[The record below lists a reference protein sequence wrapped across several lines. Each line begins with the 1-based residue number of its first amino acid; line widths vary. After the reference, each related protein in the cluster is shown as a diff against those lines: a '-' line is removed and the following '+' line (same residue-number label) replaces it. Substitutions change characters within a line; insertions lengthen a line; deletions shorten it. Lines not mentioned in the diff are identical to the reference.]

1 MRTFHA
7 ISPWFLACIVIHVI
21 SQQLLMIDFVF
32 VRTPWSVPEKSCWPL
47 LMLLSLCA
55 GHESVAEKLL
65 LAFID
70 AFVFE
75 RKP

>member
-1 MRTFHA
+1 
-7 ISPWFLACIVIHVI
+7 
-21 SQQLLMIDFVF
+21 MIDFVF